1 MALVN
6 QVNKIVKMD
15 LWNIVKYQIATHC
28 YLKDISLSQT
38 DLNCLTLL
46 ALSGEKELPEFC
58 ELAAEQKIFKSVQ
71 TVRNA
76 LAKAEKKKLISKD
89 GKNKKKI
96 KISNEINVQTDGNIL
111 LVHKLV
117 YVANEK
123 VA

>member
-1 MALVN
+1 
-6 QVNKIVKMD
+6 MD